1 MVPRRVRAVKVNTG
15 AGRKVDVFLGEEM
28 SQRDELLKALQ
39 RGEEL
44 TTLDALQRYGVM
56 ALSQRM
62 TELQRAGYPVK
73 SEMIDLPTGKR
84 VARYSWTGQV
94 ELFA

>member
-1 MVPRRVRAVKVNTG
+1 
-15 AGRKVDVFLGEEM
+15 M

-39 RGEEL
+39 RGESL
-44 TTLDALQRYGVM
+44 TTLDALTRYGVM
-56 ALSQRM
+56 ACSQRM

-84 VARYSWTGQV
+84 VARYSWAGQS

>member
-1 MVPRRVRAVKVNTG
+1 M
-15 AGRKVDVFLGEEM
+15 DVFLGEEM

-39 RGEEL
+39 RGECL

-84 VARYSWTGQV
+84 VARYSWIGQA

>member
-1 MVPRRVRAVKVNTG
+1 
-15 AGRKVDVFLGEEM
+15 M
-28 SQRDELLKALQ
+28 SQREVLLDALQ
-39 RGEEL
+39 RGELL

-73 SEMIDLPTGKR
+73 SEMIELDNGKH
-84 VARYSWTGQV
+84 VAQYFWVAPKFVGERQ
-94 ELFA
+94 

>member
-1 MVPRRVRAVKVNTG
+1 
-15 AGRKVDVFLGEEM
+15 M

-39 RGEEL
+39 RGECL
-44 TTLDALQRYGVM
+44 TTLDAFRRYGVM

-84 VARYSWTGQV
+84 VARYSWSGQV

>member
-1 MVPRRVRAVKVNTG
+1 
-15 AGRKVDVFLGEEM
+15 M
-28 SQRDELLKALQ
+28 SQRKVLLDALQ
-39 RGEEL
+39 RGELL

-73 SEMIDLPTGKR
+73 SEMIELDNGKH
-84 VARYSWTGQV
+84 VAQYSWVAPKFVGERQ
-94 ELFA
+94 

>member
-1 MVPRRVRAVKVNTG
+1 
-15 AGRKVDVFLGEEM
+15 M
-28 SQRDELLKALQ
+28 SQKEELLKALQ

-44 TTLDALQRYGVM
+44 TTLDALTRYGVM

-73 SEMIDLPTGKR
+73 SEMIDLPSGKR
-84 VARYSWTGQV
+84 VAQYSWGET
-94 ELFA
+94 

>member
-1 MVPRRVRAVKVNTG
+1 
-15 AGRKVDVFLGEEM
+15 M
-28 SQRDELLKALQ
+28 SQRETLLQALMM
-39 RGEEL
+39 GEQL

-56 ALSQRM
+56 ACSQRM

-84 VARYSWTGQV
+84 VARYSWAGQS